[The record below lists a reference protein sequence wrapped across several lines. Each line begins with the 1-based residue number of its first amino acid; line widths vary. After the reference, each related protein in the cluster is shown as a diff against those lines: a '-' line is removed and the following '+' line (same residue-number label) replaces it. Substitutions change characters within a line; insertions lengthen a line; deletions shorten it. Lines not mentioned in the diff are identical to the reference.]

1 MTASAPS
8 PTPGLAIRA
17 VSISCRHERRW
28 TLRKVSFDIAPGR
41 LVGLIGDNGAG
52 KSTLLRLLGGR
63 QRPAEGETF
72 IAGLRVQ
79 SPLPAELRRRVAY
92 LGHQVFVYPDLT
104 GLENLRFFL
113 GLYRGP
119 GHEGLAPGLLEA
131 VGLEGAAS
139 AFARTYSRGML
150 QRLALGR
157 ILAQDADVWLLD
169 EPTTGL
175 DQKGI
180 AVLRRLLTELAAR
193 GGSALVATH
202 DRERF
207 EDDFAELLVLDGG
220 RLQRDRE
227 GGA

>member
-1 MTASAPS
+1 MSQAVPSAAP
-8 PTPGLAIRA
+8 PPAIAAR
-17 VSISCRHERRW
+17 SLSCRHGRRW
-28 TLRKVSFDIAPGR
+28 TLRKVSFEVAPGQ
-41 LVGLIGDNGAG
+41 LVGLVGDNGAG

-63 QRPAEGETF
+63 QRPAEGESF
-72 IAGLRVQ
+72 VAGLRVD
-79 SPLPAELRRRVAY
+79 SPLPAALRRSVAY

-113 GLYRGP
+113 GLYRCP
-119 GHEGLAPGLLEA
+119 GHESAAAGLLDA

-139 AFARTYSRGML
+139 ALARTYSRGML

-157 ILAQDADVWLLD
+157 LLAQDASVWLLD

-180 AVLRRLLTELAAR
+180 ATLRRLLGDLAAR
-193 GGSALVATH
+193 GGAALVATH

-207 EDDFAELLVLDGG
+207 EADFAATLVLESG
-220 RLQRDRE
+220 RLVAGQ
-227 GGA
+227 GAP